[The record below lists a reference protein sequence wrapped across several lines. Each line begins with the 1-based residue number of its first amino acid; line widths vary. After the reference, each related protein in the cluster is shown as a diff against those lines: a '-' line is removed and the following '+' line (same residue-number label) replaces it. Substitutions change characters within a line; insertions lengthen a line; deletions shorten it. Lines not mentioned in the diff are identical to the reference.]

1 MVDWASVKNALPRR
15 LELIRAVRV
24 GVIGDF
30 CLDAYLLLDPAGSEI
45 SIETGLATLAV
56 REQRYSLGG
65 AGNVAANLRALGAG
79 SVRVFGVAGDDPFGW
94 QMLRLLEKEKVD
106 VRGLLLQREAWQTPT
121 YTKPYE
127 GEQEGRR
134 IDYGNFNEL
143 ASETA
148 EALLACLERRRGAD
162 SWW

>member
-1 MVDWASVKNALPRR
+1 MRTALPRL
-15 LELIRAVRV
+15 LERIRTVRV

-30 CLDAYLLLDPAGSEI
+30 CLDAYLVLDPAGSEI

-79 SVRVFGVAGDDPFGW
+79 SIRVFGVAGDDPFGW
-94 QMLRLLEKEKVD
+94 QMLRLLEQAQVD
-106 VRGLLLQREAWQTPT
+106 VRGFLLQKEAWQTPT

-127 GEQEGRR
+127 GEREARR
-134 IDYGNFNEL
+134 IDYGNFNSL
-143 ASETA
+143 APETE
-148 EALLACLERRRGAD
+148 EALLAALEEGLGELD
-162 SWW
+162 VLV